1 MGQTHGYIQEIDTQN
16 MRTYRLRKDLLIL
29 VVLTS
34 GNTTQTERHSKK
46 LGIVIII
53 PHEKFSSRGDVSHC
67 SVVNITAILK
77 YDHVLFV
84 LVPSAAYEPH
94 PAGVVFI
101 ITVQIVRELAVFVYL
116 ERTVKSLVLFPK
128 RWTKQEKLFPKME
141 KTGNIVFQNKIL
153 FLKMEK
159 TGNIVFQI
167 KYCFPRWRKQ
177 EILFF
182 KSNIVSQNGENRKYC
197 FLNQILFPKMEKTG
211 NIVFQIKYCFSKWR
225 KQEIL
230 FFKMGK
236 PGKIVSQ

>member
-1 MGQTHGYIQEIDTQN
+1 

-34 GNTTQTERHSKK
+34 GNTTQTKRHSKK

-128 RWTKQEKLFPKME
+128 RWAKQEK
-141 KTGNIVFQNKIL
+141 
-153 FLKMEK
+153 
-159 TGNIVFQI
+159 
-167 KYCFPRWRKQ
+167 
-177 EILFF
+177 
-182 KSNIVSQNGENRKYC
+182 
-197 FLNQILFPKMEKTG
+197 LFPKMEKTG

-230 FFKMGK
+230 FFKSNIVFQDGENRKYCFSNQILFLKMEKTGN
-236 PGKIVSQ
+236 IVSQ